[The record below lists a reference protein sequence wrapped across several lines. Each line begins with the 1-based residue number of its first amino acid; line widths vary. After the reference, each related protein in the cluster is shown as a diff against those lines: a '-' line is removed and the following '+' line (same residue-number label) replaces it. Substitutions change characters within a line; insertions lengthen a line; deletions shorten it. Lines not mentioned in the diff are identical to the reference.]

1 MMSTELHRSVW
12 MKVSPLSWPEVWVF
26 FGKYSAE
33 GWTKVTEASG
43 SASWGIVWGAM
54 NEAAWL
60 EERM

>member
-1 MMSTELHRSVW
+1 

-33 GWTKVTEASG
+33 GWTKVTEASC